1 MEAMASTIPTAATGT
16 LSTSLQHAFIRTL
29 LLSQTPAGYISMCRV
44 ISSATPPNYAK
55 IQVPVLIIAGEEDK
69 SAPLQGCEEIL
80 KRIGTEEKRMVV
92 LKGVGHWICIESPEK
107 VSDAIA
113 NFYKQVQ

>member
-1 MEAMASTIPTAATGT
+1 M
-16 LSTSLQHAFIRTL
+16 
-29 LLSQTPAGYISMCRV
+29 
-44 ISSATPPNYAK
+44 
-55 IQVPVLIIAGEEDK
+55 IAGEEDK

>member
-1 MEAMASTIPTAATGT
+1 
-16 LSTSLQHAFIRTL
+16 
-29 LLSQTPAGYISMCRV
+29 MCRV

-55 IQVPVLIIAGEEDK
+55 IQVPVLMIAGEEDK